1 MRNIR
6 RGIVTLLLLA
16 CCSVSPA
23 SAQVNIGIGLPN
35 VSIGINLPLFPEL
48 VPIPGY
54 PVYYAPRTAANYFF
68 YDGMYWVYSD
78 DYWYSSYWYNGPWMV
93 VEPAFVPLFILRIPV
108 RYYQQPPL
116 YFRGWHRDAP
126 PRWDQ
131 HWGRE
136 WEHQHRGWDKWK
148 RGTSPRRAPLPVYQR
163 QYAGDRYPRV
173 EQQQDLHREHYRYQ
187 PRDKAVRQYIRQ
199 GDQRTSAPNRRE
211 RQDEPRMRS
220 PESREIQRPAPHQ
233 QQIPDARRPQSQ
245 PDRPVYQ
252 ERRPESRPES
262 RREQR
267 QEPRYEQRQEP
278 RYEQRQQP
286 RAQDREQRYQE
297 RERRQEPRGGQ
308 GPEQKRDEGRGRD
321 RDN

>member
-23 SAQVNIGIGLPN
+23 SAQVSIGIGLPN

-68 YDGMYWVYSD
+68 YDGMYWVYND

-163 QYAGDRYPRV
+163 QYTGDRYPRV

-199 GDQRTSAPNRRE
+199 GDQRTSAPSRRE

-233 QQIPDARRPQSQ
+233 QQIPDARRPQPQ
-245 PDRPVYQ
+245 PDGPVYQ
-252 ERRPESRPES
+252 ERRPES

-297 RERRQEPRGGQ
+297 RERRQEPRGQ